1 MKLTNGAC
9 VLLSYAVEVF
19 YRHEKKHEWRKQLAV
34 LMLHLH
40 LSKHELLAPV
50 RMHALAT
57 VAAACGTACMH
68 WPPSP
73 LPRPGGT
80 PLPQTHRPSRFPA
93 VPCLLL

>member
-1 MKLTNGAC
+1 MKLIHGAY
-9 VLLSYAVEVF
+9 VLLSLAVEVF

-50 RMHALAT
+50 RMHALVT
-57 VAAACGTACMH
+57 VAAAYACIGHHRRCRVRAAPHSHKLTA
-68 WPPSP
+68 P
-73 LPRPGGT
+73 
-80 PLPQTHRPSRFPA
+80 RFPA